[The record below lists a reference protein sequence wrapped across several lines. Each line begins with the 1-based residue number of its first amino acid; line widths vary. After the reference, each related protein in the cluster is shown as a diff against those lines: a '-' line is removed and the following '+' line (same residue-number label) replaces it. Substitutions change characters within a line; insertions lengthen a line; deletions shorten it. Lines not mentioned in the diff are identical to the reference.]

1 MSKILNSDLDFR
13 VSFFMFISFL
23 FFCKAY
29 FFPTPGTLLAKIF
42 TLGNRGELYRTASI
56 FPPGN
61 KSRKTYTQSQTESH
75 RHTHTPNWVNT
86 LIDRHTHRD
95 TLEDNWMSRLMEKYH
110 EMTNLSDDLSHFS
123 ANFSLR
129 LYTEKKTN
137 NVVQR
142 PESPILERISQAFP

>member
-1 MSKILNSDLDFR
+1 MQLMASCAFYGPTFREHFPSSKMVCKILSRRLR
-13 VSFFMFISFL
+13 SKEVAHKS
-23 FFCKAY
+23 
-29 FFPTPGTLLAKIF
+29 
-42 TLGNRGELYRTASI
+42 NRGELYRAASI

-61 KSRKTYTQSQTESH
+61 KSRQTYTRSQRESH
-75 RHTHTPNWVNT
+75 RHTHTPTRVNT
-86 LIDRHTHRD
+86 LIDRHTDRD

-137 NVVQR
+137 NVVQKS
-142 PESPILERISQAFP
+142 ESPILERISRAFP